1 MDKFTKSGL
10 IFLLIYC
17 PLAFGAVHIFSF
29 TVMEIG
35 VLLLL
40 TGWLLSQIFHSPS
53 TITGGSAIAEG
64 SRAIPSSSREKRTL
78 SMLEW
83 TPLHTLGIFFIS
95 LILLQLIPWPSLW
108 VKAISPGTFR
118 VYKQALGTVP
128 DFISLS
134 LYPYATRI
142 GLFKVL
148 AYLGVFFLIINWADS
163 KAKIQGLVYAFAFV
177 GIFEALYGILRFLR
191 GYPHIWWFENI
202 WAGGAPS
209 GTYINRNHLA
219 GLLEITI
226 PMTFGL
232 LIATVGRQAE
242 VRERADSQS
251 IRERA
256 DSRIKEIKGVRG
268 FLLSLDLGN
277 STFAKTTLIVFLLA
291 MMVLGLILSGSRGG
305 IISLSVSFLFMNSML
320 FFRKRFRRY
329 VAVSFII
336 CLIALVYGLHTG
348 IERIVQRFENIT
360 EDSKVRIRFARTSME
375 LKRDFPILGTGWGTF
390 KEAYRR
396 YQSPEDEMYE
406 LNHVHHDWIELGAE
420 MGSLGLGLVIFVFLF
435 CMGYFFSLWR
445 KRKNSFSIGIGL
457 GGMGAMVSL
466 ALHSFTDFN
475 MHIPAN
481 ALLLSMAM
489 GIALASLIYQRKQRS
504 SSMQSAQIRAQ
515 MGEGRGVEGER
526 RGRGEEEISAQKRSQ
541 EGKMP
546 ERVAIHFPSWL
557 RWPLAL
563 AVLGGFCFAV
573 LLVIKP
579 YLAERVLPTLPEDSI
594 INEKRISTP
603 QRNACTAIHY
613 LAERVLPTLPDSTIN
628 KKRISPTLKDVCTAI
643 HYGNGNAEYLYRLV
657 SLLEKRMDEKEPDDN
672 NRADDNK
679 DDNNKAESNKDA
691 NSHKWADQQRKEEW
705 LQVIAALSLKG
716 ADRAAP
722 SNADRAGSANV
733 SRNNEASPPS
743 TASWNM
749 KNKGGSQTEIVN
761 NLIVLAL
768 KRAVQLD
775 PANPYYHLKLAEYIL
790 KLGEVSENLDQLQ
803 PFMNASEKELDR
815 SLYFM
820 PESADSNFYAG
831 CYWIWKSKVMEEKMR
846 HREAFD
852 RFIYYF
858 KKSYHLNQ
866 RYKQNIQEAVQRYYP
881 DDAVQARIFL
891 NTAAAFH

>member
-1 MDKFTKSGL
+1 LDRAIKFGL
-10 IFLLIYC
+10 IFLIIYC

-35 VLLLL
+35 VLLLCL
-40 TGWLLSQIFHSPS
+40 GWLLSQILNSPS
-53 TITGGSAIAEG
+53 AITKEF
-64 SRAIPSSSREKRTL
+64 RAITRGSGTRESGAITKESGKRGPGKKSGKKCGL
-78 SMLEW
+78 LLVEW
-83 TPLHTLGIFFIS
+83 MPLHSLGFLFIS

-108 VKAISPGTFR
+108 VRTIFPGTFR
-118 VYKQALGTVP
+118 VYDHALKTVP
-128 DFISLS
+128 AFISLS
-134 LYPYATRI
+134 LYSYATRMD
-142 GLFKVL
+142 LYKVL

-163 KAKIQGLVYAFAFV
+163 KEKIEGLVYAFVFV
-177 GIFEALYGILRFLR
+177 GIFEALYGMLRFLG
-191 GYPHIWWFENI
+191 GYPHIWWFKNV
-202 WAGGAPS
+202 WAGGAVS

-226 PMTFGL
+226 PITFGL
-232 LIATVGRQAE
+232 LIATAGRQAE
-242 VRERADSQS
+242 ARERANSQ
-251 IRERA
+251 
-256 DSRIKEIKGVRG
+256 IKGIRG

-277 STFAKTTLIVFLLA
+277 SNFAKTALIVFLLA

-305 IISLSVSFLFMNSML
+305 IISLAASFLFMNSML
-320 FFRKRFRRY
+320 LFRKRFRRY
-329 VAVSFII
+329 AAVSFII
-336 CLIALVYGLHTG
+336 CSIAFVYGLGTG
-348 IERIVQRFENIT
+348 MERTIQRFENIT
-360 EDSKVRIRFARTSME
+360 KDSEVRIRFAKTSME
-375 LKRDFPILGTGWGTF
+375 LKRDFPLLGTGWGTF
-390 KEAYRR
+390 QEAYRR
-396 YQSPEDEMYE
+396 YKRPEDEMYE
-406 LNHVHHDWIELGAE
+406 LVHAHHDWIELGAE
-420 MGSLGLGLVIFVFLF
+420 MGSLGMGLVIFAFLF
-435 CMGYFFSLWR
+435 CLGYFFSLWR

-489 GIALASLIYQRKQRS
+489 GIALASLTCQNWSQKKRRS
-504 SSMQSAQIRAQ
+504 SSLQGAQIRSQ
-515 MGEGRGVEGER
+515 IGDRDRRERGREGEKEGRREGE
-526 RGRGEEEISAQKRSQ
+526 ISKRSQ
-541 EGKMP
+541 IGKMP
-546 ERVAIHFPSWL
+546 ERVAIRFPAWL

-563 AVLGGFCFAV
+563 TVVGGFCFAV
-573 LLVIKP
+573 SLVVKP
-579 YLAERVLPTLPEDSI
+579 W
-594 INEKRISTP
+594 
-603 QRNACTAIHY
+603 
-613 LAERVLPTLPDSTIN
+613 LAERVLPTLPDDGIINKKEISPN
-628 KKRISPTLKDVCTAI
+628 KKRISLTLKDACTAI
-643 HYGNGNAEYLYRLV
+643 HYGNGNAEYLYWLV
-657 SLLEKRMDEKEPDDN
+657 SLLEKRIDRKEPDDN
-672 NRADDNK
+672 NKADDNK
-679 DDNNKAESNKDA
+679 IDNNKDVNNNDA
-691 NSHKWADQQRKEEW
+691 NSHNKDADNHKEAERQMKEDC
-705 LQVIAALSLKG
+705 LQVIAALSRKG

-722 SNADRAGSANV
+722 SNVD
-733 SRNNEASPPS
+733 EAAPS

-790 KLGEVSENLDQLQ
+790 KLGELSENLDQLQ

-831 CYWIWKSKVMEEKMR
+831 CYWIWKSKVMEEKKR

-858 KKSYHLNQ
+858 KKSYYLNQ
-866 RYKQNIQEAVQRYYP
+866 HYKQNIQEAVQRYYP